1 MKTYSGH
8 GLGDFYFALVREI
21 ARNGKQILTR
31 HGTCLELEEPV
42 CLNYESPGYCW
53 MVIPGRNFN
62 PFFALAEVVWILSGN
77 GNVEWIAYYNK
88 NMRKFADGDREDFN
102 GAYGLRMRR
111 WPSTQLASYVTI
123 DQLSIAIDKLKREPL
138 SRQAVISLWDPE
150 RDNLLKSNDFPCNNV
165 VYLRLRNGVVDQTVV
180 QRSCDLIWGA
190 PYNAVQFSHIHAY
203 LAGCLGAKI
212 GKLTYIIQNLHYYEE
227 LYKDTLHNLL
237 ERAFDESEVG
247 GKPLVRAEC
256 AQGFSAVTDEEF
268 QHVHL
273 KVEKIRAFK
282 TDKPRELPN
291 PKWPPSAND
300 YWMGI
305 IPKMLTIFRWV
316 KEPGWQY
323 GPYWV
328 ADEILGLP
336 SPFMELALN
345 YYEQCTYGM
354 SKEVYSTCVRLL
366 DDAKEKGRTNT
377 ETKEGPGTEGPR
389 EADNAIPS

>member
-1 MKTYSGH
+1 
-8 GLGDFYFALVREI
+8 
-21 ARNGKQILTR
+21 
-31 HGTCLELEEPV
+31 
-42 CLNYESPGYCW
+42 

-62 PFFALAEVVWILSGN
+62 PFFALAEVIWILSGS
-77 GNVEWIAYYNK
+77 GNVEWICYFNK
-88 NMRKFADGDREDFN
+88 NMRKFADGNQQDFN

-111 WPSTQLASYVTI
+111 WPSAIGGYLTV
-123 DQLSIAIDKLKREPL
+123 DQISIAIDKLKREPL

-150 RDNLLKSNDFPCNNV
+150 RDNLLKSNDYPCNNV
-165 VYLRLRNGVVDQTVV
+165 IYLRLRNGILDQTVV

-203 LAGCLGAKI
+203 IAGCLGAKI

-227 LYKDTLHNLL
+227 LYKPTLGNIL
-237 ERAFDESEVG
+237 ERAFDESEVMNQASV
-247 GKPLVRAEC
+247 KAEC
-256 AQGFSAVTDEEF
+256 VPGFSTVTDEEF
-268 QHVHL
+268 QHVLL

-291 PKWPPSAND
+291 PTWPPPPD
-300 YWMGI
+300 GYWI
-305 IPKMLTIFRWV
+305 KTIPQMLTIFRWV

-323 GPYWV
+323 RAEWV
-328 ADEILGLP
+328 ASEILHLP

-345 YYEQCTYGM
+345 YYEQCTYGI

-377 ETKEGPGTEGPR
+377 EDKEGPGQESPR